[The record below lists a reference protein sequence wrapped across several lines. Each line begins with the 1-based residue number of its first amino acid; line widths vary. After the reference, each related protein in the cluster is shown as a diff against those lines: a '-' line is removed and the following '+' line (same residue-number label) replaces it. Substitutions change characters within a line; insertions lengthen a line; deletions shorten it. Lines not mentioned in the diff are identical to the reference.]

1 METNLNVV
9 KTFKWNA
16 GSEAKIVD
24 GINASNTSQN
34 ATQPTLATVIKII
47 NNSNPAGKIRGD
59 LNQIDISIQKPVSNA
74 NSTNSWVNTNEW
86 TTLINFSAKN
96 SSNVY
101 TGSGIISFIQTGMK
115 LSNLIVNKHV
125 GFIDVLAAPTSNVTA
140 GEAPAANTNPTL
152 VQVKNA
158 LQSIN
163 PSTVDGEILNSL
175 SIDTRYTGTNIG
187 SDQLKANLYIQQR
200 SQISF

>member
-1 METNLNVV
+1 
-9 KTFKWNA
+9 
-16 GSEAKIVD
+16 
-24 GINASNTSQN
+24 
-34 ATQPTLATVIKII
+34 
-47 NNSNPAGKIRGD
+47 
-59 LNQIDISIQKPVSNA
+59 
-74 NSTNSWVNTNEW
+74 
-86 TTLINFSAKN
+86 
-96 SSNVY
+96 
-101 TGSGIISFIQTGMK
+101 MK

-187 SDQLKANLYIQQR
+187 SDH
-200 SQISF
+200 